1 MLQYHLS
8 PRISTLGKN
17 KGKTVYSVQAVTRGV
32 VSFDSFCQEVADG
45 STVDVAD
52 VKAVLSRLHTVI
64 TRNVQRG
71 FSVEV
76 GELGN
81 FRPSFGSVEVTDP
94 ATFTVAEHI
103 KRPKIIFSPRPA
115 FQNSLR
121 AVAQFERVTVVP
133 KEKKAKKAV
142 QPAPAPSAPGATPSA
157 PAGKPAGD
165 EHLGI

>member
-1 MLQYHLS
+1 MLQYHLVN
-8 PRISTLGKN
+8 REAKVGKN
-17 KGKTVYSVQAVTRGV
+17 KGKKIYYAQAVTRGV
-32 VSFDSFCQEVADG
+32 VSFDSFCREVADG

-64 TRNVQRG
+64 TRNVERG

-103 KRPKIIFSPRPA
+103 RRPKIIFQPRPA
-115 FQNSLR
+115 FVNGLR
-121 AVAQFERVTVVP
+121 TTAQFERVEVAASRGRSARP
-133 KEKKAKKAV
+133 K
-142 QPAPAPSAPGATPSA
+142 GATPSA
-157 PAGKPAGD
+157 PASPGTGNPSGD
-165 EHLGI
+165 GHLGI